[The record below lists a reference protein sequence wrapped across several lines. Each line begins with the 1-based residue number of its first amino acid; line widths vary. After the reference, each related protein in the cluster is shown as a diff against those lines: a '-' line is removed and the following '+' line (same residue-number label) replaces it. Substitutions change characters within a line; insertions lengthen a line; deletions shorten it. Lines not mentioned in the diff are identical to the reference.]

1 MSVGVHV
8 DAECKRAG
16 GGVFSA
22 ASGSRRNDRW
32 DVYGESE
39 EKEAP
44 PMVPSLEIARDS
56 SSGGGKG
63 SSSGRSG
70 GRSVT

>member
-1 MSVGVHV
+1 MLVGVRV
-8 DAECKRAG
+8 GVECKRAG

-44 PMVPSLEIARDS
+44 PMGAFIGDRARLFQI
-56 SSGGGKG
+56 
-63 SSSGRSG
+63 
-70 GRSVT
+70 VLWTLL